1 MGLFNFFKKGSATED
16 VGGLEVKGTAY
27 DTTAKALPPIRGMS
41 SPVVSL
47 TMPDTHRD

>member
-41 SPVVSL
+41 SPLVRHA
-47 TMPDTHRD
+47 TPGTHRD